1 MRVSLLAVLLLSL
14 ICAPRTL
21 AQKTPKP
28 PAGKSAGDAAA
39 PAAAPALTLQALTVD
54 KAELPKGLA
63 LVEGEHCVSVQ
74 ASTLF
79 ASPEQSGILPA
90 PVATSC
96 QSFAKGKEKP
106 GSLLVLQYSEP
117 VPSGVREFVPALI
130 WGEGGPTAQHP
141 EEIFFSGEFLIV
153 LSFPKGSQAREW
165 VGERL
170 RSKCQ
175 LPVVRERPEL
185 QPLVKEAMEF
195 YDKRDAKGGLALLR
209 KNAAKIKEYSFG
221 QYLLGEFAANSKDWP
236 TAESA
241 YARAVELHDK
251 LVDPLP
257 NGDTTLWAA
266 LDGQSMALLY
276 QNKNAESVPVL
287 ERSSAIARQSM
298 TKERAGH
305 SLFNLACA
313 QARLKHFDEALA
325 ALGESIELDEAQR
338 EAALKDG
345 DLAEARER
353 PEFKELLAG

>member
-1 MRVSLLAVLLLSL
+1 MRLSLLPVLLLSL

-21 AQKTPKP
+21 AQQTPKP
-28 PAGKSAGDAAA
+28 PAGKSTDAPAD
-39 PAAAPALTLQALTVD
+39 PAAAPTLTLQALTVD
-54 KAELPKGLA
+54 KSELPKGMA

-74 ASTLF
+74 ASNLF
-79 ASPEQSGILPA
+79 KTPAMMGILPE

-96 QSFAKGKEKP
+96 QSFAKGKETP

-117 VPSGVREFVPALI
+117 VPTKVREFVPAFI
-130 WGEGGPTAQHP
+130 WGEDGPTAQHP
-141 EEIFFSGEFLIV
+141 EELFFSGEFLIV

-170 RSKCQ
+170 RSKCK
-175 LPVVRERPEL
+175 LPVSRLHTEL
-185 QPLVKEAMEF
+185 QPLLKEAVDL

-209 KNAAKIKEYSFG
+209 KNAAKIKEFSFG
-221 QYLLGEFAANSKDWP
+221 QYLLGEFATASKDWP
-236 TAESA
+236 TAETA

-257 NGDTTLWAA
+257 NGDTVLWAA
-266 LDGQSMALLY
+266 LDGQSMALLF

-287 ERSSAIARQSM
+287 QRSSAIARQSM
-298 TKERAGH
+298 TEKQAAH

-325 ALGESIELDEAQR
+325 ALGESIDLDEAQR
-338 EAALKDG
+338 EVALKDG